1 LSQDPPS
8 FLHHEVVLA
17 KNKLYEQNYKAVAVT
32 FELCKVSISSKR
44 MSSSKITTDSHHNF
58 TRGKPLYH
66 YTGRVVF
73 RVLGNIKSPKGVIV
87 IEDSD
92 KPQVMA
98 LAQYIW
104 LTEQLTELTVS
115 IGEIGKALQ
124 GEGDLRE
131 KIGNVAKTCE
141 NWLKMIE

>member
-1 LSQDPPS
+1 
-8 FLHHEVVLA
+8 
-17 KNKLYEQNYKAVAVT
+17 
-32 FELCKVSISSKR
+32 
-44 MSSSKITTDSHHNF
+44 M
-58 TRGKPLYH
+58 
-66 YTGRVVF
+66 
-73 RVLGNIKSPKGVIV
+73 IV
-87 IEDSD
+87 DSD

-131 KIGNVAKTCE
+131 KIENVARTCE
-141 NWLKMIE
+141 NWLKKI

>member
-1 LSQDPPS
+1 
-8 FLHHEVVLA
+8 
-17 KNKLYEQNYKAVAVT
+17 
-32 FELCKVSISSKR
+32 
-44 MSSSKITTDSHHNF
+44 M
-58 TRGKPLYH
+58 
-66 YTGRVVF
+66 
-73 RVLGNIKSPKGVIV
+73 

-131 KIGNVAKTCE
+131 KIENVAKTCE

>member
-1 LSQDPPS
+1 
-8 FLHHEVVLA
+8 
-17 KNKLYEQNYKAVAVT
+17 
-32 FELCKVSISSKR
+32 
-44 MSSSKITTDSHHNF
+44 M
-58 TRGKPLYH
+58 
-66 YTGRVVF
+66 VF
-73 RVLGNIKSPKGVIV
+73 SVLGNIKSPKGVIV

-98 LAQYIW
+98 LAHYIW

-131 KIGNVAKTCE
+131 KIESVAKTCD
-141 NWLKMIE
+141 NWLSKL